1 MAVKK
6 AAKPDHSDHP
16 LAELIPSPVFY
27 NGDTER
33 GISPYISR
41 TVRGIRDMDLLT
53 YAHEVRKNV
62 LLFGDTGPGKTAMVM
77 AYCAMRG
84 LPLVTIACNGG
95 IDPNSFWG
103 SYVFDEVTGQLAWQW
118 ADPALVIMHGG
129 VLYLDEPNFMP
140 PKTAASF
147 HPLLDARRMVT
158 VMERGNHRIVGHP
171 DLFVIGSYNP
181 DYEGT
186 RPLNKAFRNRFKIKV
201 LIDYSEEVEAKLV
214 YMPSV
219 LEIAGKLRAARKGGD
234 LDTPCSTN
242 MLVEFEE
249 LAVDLG
255 LSFATD
261 NFIAAFE
268 ADERDAVKAVFEMHS
283 HDLTLQLEQMMG
295 GYEETV

>member
-1 MAVKK
+1 MAAIKK
-6 AAKPDHSDHP
+6 VIKASPSDHP
-16 LAELIPSPVFY
+16 LAELIPDMAFFA
-27 NGDTER
+27 GDRER
-33 GISPYISR
+33 NMSPYISR
-41 TVRGIRDMDLLT
+41 NIRGIRDLDLLK
-53 YAHEVRKNV
+53 YAQEVRKNV

-77 AYCAMRG
+77 AFAAVEQ
-84 LPLVTIACNGG
+84 LPLVTIPCNGG

-103 SYVFDEVTGQLAWQW
+103 SYVFDEATGQPKWQESDVT
-118 ADPALVIMHGG
+118 AVIRHGG

-158 VMERGNHRIVGHP
+158 IMERGNQRILAHEQTFIV
-171 DLFVIGSYNP
+171 GSYNP

-201 LIDYSEEVEAKLV
+201 LIDYSDEVEAKLV
-214 YMPSV
+214 MMPVV
-219 LEIAGKLRAARKGGD
+219 LEIAQKMRAARKNGD

-255 LSFATD
+255 LEFATE

-268 ADERDAVKAVFEMHS
+268 ADERDAVKTVFEMHA
-283 HDLTLQLEQMMG
+283 HDLGLQLEQMIG
-295 GYEETV
+295 ED